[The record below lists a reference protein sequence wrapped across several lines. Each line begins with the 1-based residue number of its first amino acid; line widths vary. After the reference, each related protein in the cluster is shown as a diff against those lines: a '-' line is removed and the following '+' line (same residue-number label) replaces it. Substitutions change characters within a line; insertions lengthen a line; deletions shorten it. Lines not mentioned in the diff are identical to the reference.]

1 MKLKWQS
8 LEADY
13 MKLHPLHTNITKPE
27 RFTYHETVDTSQENK
42 MINNDPIFVRDKPEY
57 MSERFTERGENANN
71 LAMTILI
78 SCISSFIVYIFCTM
92 MLFKIY
98 TVIHGF
104 KNNSEP

>member
-1 MKLKWQS
+1 METRLKKFYEIKMAIVRGRLYQ
-8 LEADY
+8 
-13 MKLHPLHTNITKPE
+13 PE